1 MVLALARSATLF
13 HHLLYLTTLTMEE
26 DLGREPA
33 QMQEDTAEA
42 LKDMKEELAEER
54 AEQRQERQ
62 SLNFI
67 GLSTAI
73 FSTLAAIAA
82 MQGGY
87 FANEGMLAQIKSSD
101 SWSQYQAKST
111 KRHIEESNLT
121 LLQALQKPVP
131 AKTTSEIEKLNKEQQ
146 EIQKEARQLQVESE
160 QDLQRHELFA
170 RSVAALQVG
179 ISMGAIAALTRK
191 QIVWYVGLGISAIGI
206 GFMVAGSLPS
216 QQKAIN
222 VKSEQTSLI
231 QVR

>member
-1 MVLALARSATLF
+1 
-13 HHLLYLTTLTMEE
+13 MEE

-33 QMQEDTAEA
+33 EMQDDTLEA
-42 LKDMKEELAEER
+42 LKDIKEELAEEK
-54 AEQRQERQ
+54 AEQRQESQ
-62 SLNFI
+62 SLNLI

-111 KRHIEESNLT
+111 KRHIEESNIT

-131 AKTTSEIEKLNKEQQ
+131 PKTTDEIGKLDRQQQDLQQ
-146 EIQKEARQLQVESE
+146 EAQKLQVEAE
-160 QDLQRHELFA
+160 QDLAHHELFA

-179 ISMGAIAALTRK
+179 ISMGAISALTRK
-191 QIVWYVGLGISAIGI
+191 KLVWYIGLGISAIGI
-206 GFMVAGSLPS
+206 GFMVAGTLPS
-216 QQKAIN
+216 QEQAILVN
-222 VKSEQTSLI
+222 SLKTDIQTH
-231 QVR
+231 

>member
-1 MVLALARSATLF
+1 
-13 HHLLYLTTLTMEE
+13 MEE
-26 DLGREPA
+26 NLGREPDE
-33 QMQEDTAEA
+33 MQDDTLEA
-42 LKDMKEELAEER
+42 LKDMKEELAEEK

-101 SWSQYQAKST
+101 SWSQYQSKST
-111 KRHIEESNLT
+111 KRHIEEANST

-131 AKTTSEIEKLNKEQQ
+131 VKTTTEIEKLNREQQ
-146 EIQKEARQLQVESE
+146 DLQKEAQKLQAEAE
-160 QDLQRHELFA
+160 EDLAHHELFA

-191 QIVWYVGLGISAIGI
+191 QIVWYVGVGIATIGI
-206 GFMVAGSLPS
+206 GFMVAGTLPS
-216 QQKAIN
+216 QEKAVSTN
-222 VKSEQTSLI
+222 SSKAALTQEH
-231 QVR
+231 

>member
-1 MVLALARSATLF
+1 
-13 HHLLYLTTLTMEE
+13 MEE

-33 QMQEDTAEA
+33 DMQEDTAEA

-54 AEQRQERQ
+54 SEQRQERR
-62 SLNFI
+62 SLNLI

-87 FANEGMLAQIKSSD
+87 FANEGMLSQIKSSD

-111 KRHIEESNLT
+111 KRHIEESNVT
-121 LLQALQKPVP
+121 ILQALQKPVP
-131 AKTTSEIEKLNKEQQ
+131 TKTTTEIGKLDRQQQ
-146 EIQKEARQLQVESE
+146 EIGQEARKLQAESE
-160 QDLQRHELFA
+160 QDIARHELFA

-191 QIVWYVGLGISAIGI
+191 QAIWYVGLGISAIGI
-206 GFMVAGSLPS
+206 GFMVAGTLPS
-216 QQKAIN
+216 QEKAVTTNSQKN
-222 VKSEQTSLI
+222 
-231 QVR
+231 

>member
-1 MVLALARSATLF
+1 
-13 HHLLYLTTLTMEE
+13 MEE
-26 DLGREPA
+26 NLGREPA
-33 QMQEDTAEA
+33 EMQEDTAEA

-54 AEQRQERQ
+54 SEQRQERR
-62 SLNFI
+62 SLNLI

-87 FANEGMLAQIKSSD
+87 FANEGMLSQIKSSD

-111 KRHIEESNLT
+111 KRHIEESNVA

-131 AKTTSEIEKLNKEQQ
+131 TRTTTEIGKLDRQQQ
-146 EIQKEARQLQVESE
+146 EIGQEARKLQAEAE
-160 QDLQRHELFA
+160 QDLARHELFA

-191 QIVWYVGLGISAIGI
+191 QAIWYVGLGISAIGI
-206 GFMVAGSLPS
+206 GFMVAGTLPS
-216 QQKAIN
+216 QEKAVTTNPQKTDLI
-222 VKSEQTSLI
+222 EQH
-231 QVR
+231 